1 MLSLVYAGPKDKAIE
16 AMAPILA
23 LEPSYQLIKE
33 IKWTEVS
40 TQTTFLLDE
49 PVCKDSQIYDIYPI
63 NWKTFN
69 ATSMSES
76 FDKLAQF
83 WEDNESGKTA
93 VITVET
99 WPVQATMAVP
109 DDATAYAWRDTTTY
123 IMIQM
128 IWKELGDPVQ
138 GPADK
143 FAVALRSDLAATS
156 GYDGLAVYQ
165 NYAWGDETMEQ
176 IYGARKLPKLA
187 KLKAQYDPD
196 NVFRFYHNLPTSYP
210 EGGSNA
216 TKTHY

>member
-1 MLSLVYAGPKDKAIE
+1 MLSLVYAGPKDKALE
-16 AMAPILA
+16 AIAPILA

-76 FDKLAQF
+76 FAKLVQF
-83 WEDNESGKTA
+83 WDDNESGKTA

-99 WPVQATMAVP
+99 WPTQATMAVP
-109 DDATAYAWRDTTTY
+109 DDATAYPWRDTTTY

-138 GPADK
+138 GPADE

-156 GYDGLAVYQ
+156 GYDDLAVYQ
-165 NYAWGDETMEQ
+165 NYAWGDETLEQ

-187 KLKAQYDPD
+187 KLKAKYDPD

-210 EGGSNA
+210 EAGYNTTTTGI
-216 TKTHY
+216 